1 MTRMT
6 KLRQAK
12 KNPPQPENWSIAE
25 AKARF
30 SHLVEQARSSGPQT
44 ITRHGKTAAVVVS
57 AEEWTRRMRR
67 SGNLAEFF
75 SASPLA
81 GSNLALDRSSSLPRK
96 SSL

>member
-1 MTRMT
+1 MTHMT

-12 KNPPQPENWSIAE
+12 KNSSRPENWSIAE

-30 SHLVEQARSSGPQT
+30 SHLVEQAQSSGPQT
-44 ITRHGKTAAVVVS
+44 ITRHGKTAVVVVS
-57 AEEWTRRMRR
+57 AEEWSRRTRR

-81 GSNLALDRSSSLPRK
+81 GSNLPLDRSSSTARNNPL
-96 SSL
+96 